1 MDGDGMTHPAIRSAL
16 ALPSTLAALALLAAC
31 QGAEKPAPPD
41 AAAAT
46 AAASAAAPDTAWRPL
61 FDGAT
66 LAGWHHF
73 RKPDAPVAG
82 WSVEDSALV
91 RTGPGGDIVTARR
104 YANFELELEWQVA
117 PGGNSGIMYRVDTSG
132 TETYMTGPEMQVL
145 DDAGHKDGGS
155 PLTSAGSAYAFYA
168 PSAKV
173 VKPAGE
179 WNAVRLVVNGPHVEH
194 WLNGT
199 QVVTY
204 ELGSPDWQAKK
215 QASKFADVAGFGA
228 FARGQI
234 ALQDHGDRVAYRR
247 IRLRELP

>member
-1 MDGDGMTHPAIRSAL
+1 
-16 ALPSTLAALALLAAC
+16 
-31 QGAEKPAPPD
+31 
-41 AAAAT
+41 
-46 AAASAAAPDTAWRPL
+46 
-61 FDGAT
+61 
-66 LAGWHHF
+66 
-73 RKPDAPVAG
+73 
-82 WSVEDSALV
+82 VEDSALV
-91 RTGPGGDIVTARR
+91 RTGTGGDIVTERM
-104 YANFELELEWQVA
+104 YGNFELELEWQVA
-117 PGGNSGIMYRVDTSG
+117 PGGNSGIMYRVDPSG
-132 TETYMTGPEMQVL
+132 TATYMTGPEMQVL
-145 DDAGHKDGGS
+145 DDAGHGDGKNA
-155 PLTSAGSAYAFYA
+155 LTSAGSAYALYA

-228 FARGQI
+228 FARGHL

>member
-1 MDGDGMTHPAIRSAL
+1 MTHRGRCRRPASVPFL
-16 ALPSTLAALALLAAC
+16 ALPMLLAC
-31 QGAEKPAPPD
+31 QGAEQAPATD
-41 AAAAT
+41 SAAT
-46 AAASAAAPDTAWRPL
+46 ASTAAPAVAPDTAWRPL

-66 LAGWHHF
+66 LAGWHHY
-73 RKPDAPVAG
+73 KTPGAPVQG

-91 RTGPGGDIVTARR
+91 RTGTGGDIVTDRM
-104 YANFELELEWQVA
+104 YGNFELELEWQVA
-117 PGGNSGIMYRVDTSG
+117 PGGNSGIMYRVDPSG
-132 TETYMTGPEMQVL
+132 DATYMTGPEMQVL
-145 DDAGHKDGGS
+145 DDAAHADGKNA
-155 PLTSAGSAYAFYA
+155 LTSAGSAYALYA

-179 WNAVRLVVNGPHVEH
+179 WNAVRLVVNGTLVEH

-199 QVVTY
+199 QVVSY

-215 QASKFADVAGFGA
+215 AASKFATVAGYGA
-228 FARGQI
+228 FARGHL

>member
-1 MDGDGMTHPAIRSAL
+1 MTHTGSRPAIALRS
-16 ALPSTLAALALLAAC
+16 LAALALLASC
-31 QGAEKPAPPD
+31 QGAEKAPAGD
-41 AAAAT
+41 SAAAASM
-46 AAASAAAPDTAWRPL
+46 AAPAAAPDTAWRPL

-66 LAGWHHF
+66 LAGWHHYQQ
-73 RKPDAPVAG
+73 PGAPVSG

-91 RTGPGGDIVTARR
+91 RTGTGGDIVTERM
-104 YANFELELEWQVA
+104 YGNFELELEWQVA
-117 PGGNSGIMYRVDTSG
+117 PGGNSGIMYRVDPSG
-132 TETYMTGPEMQVL
+132 TATYMTGPEMQVL
-145 DDAGHKDGGS
+145 DDAGHGDGKNA
-155 PLTSAGSAYAFYA
+155 LTSAGSAYALYA

-228 FARGQI
+228 FARGHL

>member
-1 MDGDGMTHPAIRSAL
+1 MTHPARRSAL
-16 ALPSTLAALALLAAC
+16 ALPSTFAALAWLAAC
-31 QGAEKPAPPD
+31 QGTDTPAPAD
-41 AAAAT
+41 STAAAAAVAT
-46 AAASAAAPDTAWRPL
+46 ADTTWRPL

-66 LAGWHHF
+66 LAGWHHY
-73 RKPDAPVAG
+73 KAAGTPVQG

-91 RTGPGGDIVTARR
+91 RTGPGGDIVTDAM
-104 YANFELELEWQVA
+104 YGNFELELEWQVA
-117 PGGNSGIMYRVDTSG
+117 PGGNSGIMYRVDPSG
-132 TETYMTGPEMQVL
+132 DATYMTGPEMQVL

-155 PLTSAGSAYAFYA
+155 ALTSAGSAYALYA

-179 WNAVRLVVNGPHVEH
+179 WNAVRLVVNGNHVEH

-204 ELGSPDWQAKK
+204 ELGSADWQAKK
-215 QASKFADVAGFGA
+215 QASKFGSVAGYGA
-228 FARGQI
+228 FARGHL
-234 ALQDHGDRVAYRR
+234 ALQDHGDRVAYRH

>member
-1 MDGDGMTHPAIRSAL
+1 MTHPARRSAL
-16 ALPSTLAALALLAAC
+16 ALPSTFAALAWLAAC
-31 QGAEKPAPPD
+31 QGAEKPAPAD
-41 AAAAT
+41 SAAAAT
-46 AAASAAAPDTAWRPL
+46 TAAPAAPDTAWRPL

-66 LAGWHHF
+66 LADWHHYQQ
-73 RKPDAPVAG
+73 PGAPVSG

-91 RTGPGGDIVTARR
+91 RTGTGGDIVTERM
-104 YANFELELEWQVA
+104 YGNFELELEWQVA
-117 PGGNSGIMYRVDTSG
+117 PGGNSGIMYRVDPSG
-132 TETYMTGPEMQVL
+132 TATYMTGPEMQVL
-145 DDAGHKDGGS
+145 DDAGHGDGKNA
-155 PLTSAGSAYAFYA
+155 LTSAGSAYALYA

-228 FARGQI
+228 FARGHL

>member
-1 MDGDGMTHPAIRSAL
+1 L
-16 ALPSTLAALALLAAC
+16 AWLAAC
-31 QGAEKPAPPD
+31 QGSDTPAPSD

-46 AAASAAAPDTAWRPL
+46 TAAATAVPDTTWRPL

-66 LAGWHHF
+66 LAGWHHYQQAG
-73 RKPDAPVAG
+73 APVAG

-91 RTGPGGDIVTARR
+91 RTGPGGDLVTARM
-104 YANFELELEWQVA
+104 YGNFELELEWQVA

-132 TETYMTGPEMQVL
+132 TATYMTGPELQVL

-155 PLTSAGSAYAFYA
+155 ALTSAGSAYALYA

-179 WNAVRLVVNGPHVEH
+179 WNTVRLVVNGTHVEH

-199 QVVTY
+199 QVVSY
-204 ELGSPDWQAKK
+204 ELGSPDWQARK
-215 QASKFADVAGFGA
+215 QASKFAEVPGFGA